1 MLKQIRYPENRQWHL
16 LLIYNLYRILSV
28 FLFVGMYS
36 YAPNP
41 VSYTHLFF
49 TLLIIYFIL
58 TLIFLFCGY
67 TRIFSFDKQ
76 VFISGTIDVMALAA
90 MLSLISNMRSGQG
103 ILLNVTVA
111 ALSILVPGR
120 LAVFFAALAS
130 CLLLCG
136 NIVQLLLYNQK
147 DLGNFY
153 YSGIYGAGFFA
164 TALTAWYLSN
174 WARMSENLA
183 RKRSDELVGMQR
195 INEYIVERLH
205 SGIIYVDETE
215 EIMLINSAAR
225 DFLSLSNRHHTP
237 HLEEI
242 SKPLSE
248 KFHSFLIKN
257 KQKEHIAQAI
267 IEDPLLRV
275 HFFSIALADKP
286 AVLIILEDMTYI
298 AQQAQQLKLAALG
311 RFSASIAH
319 ELRNPLGAIAHAAQL
334 LGEEVRLSK
343 EDQRLKELIVNN
355 CERMNGVI
363 KNVLQLSRREKSK
376 PQVNEIQAFLE
387 QFKHTFCHNNP
398 CDLIIKVPKN
408 KLVIVFD
415 KSQLEQILIILC
427 ENSLKHG
434 KDEHGEAHIVI
445 TAKATASTIMLTI
458 SDSGPGVPLELQD
471 TIFEPFF
478 TTLRQGTGMG
488 LFIARD
494 LCEINQAR
502 LTLVKGSK
510 KGCVFSIIQNT
521 SDEILL

>member
-1 MLKQIRYPENRQWHL
+1 
-16 LLIYNLYRILSV
+16 
-28 FLFVGMYS
+28 MYS
-36 YAPNP
+36 YTPNP
-41 VSYTHLFF
+41 VPYTKLFF
-49 TLLIIYFIL
+49 SILIIYFFCTL
-58 TLIFLFCGY
+58 TFLYWGQK
-67 TRIFSFDKQ
+67 RVFSCDKQ
-76 VFISGTIDVMALAA
+76 VFISGTIDVIALAA
-90 MLSLISNMRSGQG
+90 MLSLICNMRSGQG

-136 NIVQLLLYNQK
+136 NVVQLLVYNQK
-147 DLGNFY
+147 DLSNFY
-153 YSGIYGAGFFA
+153 DSGIYGAGFFA

-183 RKRSDELVGMQR
+183 RRRSDELAGMQR

-205 SGIIYVDETE
+205 SGIIYVDEKE

-225 DFLSLSNRHHTP
+225 EFLSLNNREQIM

-242 SKPLSE
+242 SKQLSD
-248 KFHSFLIKN
+248 KFSIFLAKA
-257 KQKEHIAQAI
+257 KQKEGMAQAI
-267 IEDPLLRV
+267 IEDPFLRV
-275 HFFSIALADKP
+275 HFFSIVISDKP

-334 LGEEVRLSK
+334 LGEDEDLNK
-343 EDQRLKELIVNN
+343 EDQRLKKLITNN

-376 PQVNEIQAFLE
+376 PQVNDIKIFLE

-398 CDLIIKVPKN
+398 CDLMIKTPKS

-427 ENSLKHG
+427 ENAMKHG
-434 KDEHGEAHIVI
+434 KDDAGMVHIVI
-445 TAKATASTIMLTI
+445 VAKATKSSVMLSV
-458 SDSGPGVPLELQD
+458 SDSGTGVPLDLQD

-510 KGCVFSIIQNT
+510 KGCTFSITQNT